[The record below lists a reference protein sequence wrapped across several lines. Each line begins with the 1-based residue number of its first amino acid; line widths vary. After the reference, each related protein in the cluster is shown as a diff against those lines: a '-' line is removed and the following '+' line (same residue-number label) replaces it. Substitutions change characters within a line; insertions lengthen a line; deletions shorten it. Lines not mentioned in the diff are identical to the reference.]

1 MKKILTALFLVL
13 IFALPVFAEDTVKD
27 FTLKTIDGKTLTSSS
42 LRGAPFV
49 VNVAGTWWKKCKKE
63 IPEFQKA
70 SLVYKDRGVRIIAV
84 FVKSELDDIKEFV
97 DTNKI
102 TFPVGK
108 DNGLAKD
115 LGAQGVP
122 VTIFIDKNG
131 KIVKRHF
138 SIIDYEQLSSNIEAM
153 LK

>member
-1 MKKILTALFLVL
+1 
-13 IFALPVFAEDTVKD
+13 
-27 FTLKTIDGKTLTSSS
+27 
-42 LRGAPFV
+42 
-49 VNVAGTWWKKCKKE
+49 
-63 IPEFQKA
+63 
-70 SLVYKDRGVRIIAV
+70 
-84 FVKSELDDIKEFV
+84 V
-97 DTNKI
+97 DTFKI

-131 KIVKRHF
+131 RIVKRHF

>member
-1 MKKILTALFLVL
+1 
-13 IFALPVFAEDTVKD
+13 
-27 FTLKTIDGKTLTSSS
+27 
-42 LRGAPFV
+42 
-49 VNVAGTWWKKCKKE
+49 
-63 IPEFQKA
+63 
-70 SLVYKDRGVRIIAV
+70 
-84 FVKSELDDIKEFV
+84 VKSEVEDIEEFV
-97 DTNKI
+97 DTYKI

-131 KIVKRHF
+131 RIVERHF
-138 SIIDYEQLSSNIEAM
+138 GIIDYEQLSSNIEAM